1 MVWLTVRR
9 MTIFFD
15 LGVKELIAWSMKHL
29 LKNLFPSNTVLVHV
43 SNKQKGNFSVT
54 FWDMMGIHM
63 GYTIVPWSVFLFI
76 DKKKKSI
83 VTRPGQF
90 IIWLQHHS
98 WIKTQNIRIILT
110 EKEAIFAPSDS
121 MSIISLS
128 ELYSEESTE
137 DAAEVDSLYQQFI
150 NSSSLSNPWP
160 LKKKNCALIT
170 LS

>member
-1 MVWLTVRR
+1 M
-9 MTIFFD
+9 
-15 LGVKELIAWSMKHL
+15 AWSMKHL
-29 LKNLFPSNTVLVHV
+29 LKNLFPSNTVLVHA

-54 FWDMMGIHM
+54 FWDMMGVHM
-63 GYTIVPWSVFLFI
+63 GYTIVPLISFSLHRL
-76 DKKKKSI
+76 KKKKSI

-98 WIKTQNIRIILT
+98 WIKTQNIHIILT

-160 LKKKNCALIT
+160 LTKKNCALIT
-170 LS
+170 FS